1 MLWSATRAA
10 SSDDFRELL
19 LELAQERSLEDLLPL
34 CTRRLVENED
44 VALARLWLLEPG
56 DQCGA
61 CVNASVCAD
70 RTRCLHLVASA
81 ARARDGTITVNARL
95 EGAFRRIPVGAFKV
109 GAVAAAGVPV
119 LVTDAAH
126 DAKIRHPEWVR
137 AEGIAGF
144 AGLPLTCRGEL
155 LGVLGVFVRA
165 PLSTAAVDVLRIVA
179 NHAAAA
185 IATARAFAQVE
196 TMRRKLA
203 LENQLLRRGA
213 ADTVG
218 LVGRSPMLRAVL
230 REVAAV
236 ASTEATVLV
245 LGESGTGKE
254 LVAHAIH
261 QQSRRAGGPFVE
273 VNCAAIPR
281 ELSESELFGHVRGAF
296 SGATRDR
303 VGRFEAAAG
312 GTLFLDEIGE
322 LPLEL
327 QSKLLRVLQEG
338 TFERVGE
345 VRTRRSDVRIIAATN
360 RNLLA
365 EVEDGHFR
373 QDLYYRLAVYPITV
387 PSLRER
393 SEDIPDLAVA
403 LLERICRRMGRP
415 LMTLTPDQLAV
426 LARRDW
432 PGNVRELLN
441 ALERAVISSVGD
453 SLRLPAADALT
464 GRRAAARASALA
476 ATATTTTGTATTTAT
491 SSAATT
497 TRVPGATPVIRGA
510 PTIDVAVAALEG
522 PAYAPPHPLGGGPP
536 PILADLEIR
545 RQERENL
552 RRALETCGGKIYGQ
566 AGAAA
571 LLGLK
576 PTTLASRLKRLQ
588 IRPRPRS

>member
-10 SSDDFRELL
+10 ASDDFRELL

-56 DQCGA
+56 DQCA
-61 CVNASVCAD
+61 TCPNASICAD

-81 ARARDGTITVNARL
+81 ARARDGTATVSTRL
-95 EGAFRRIPVGAFKV
+95 DGAFRRIPVGAFKV
-109 GAVAAAGVPV
+109 GAVAAARAPV
-119 LVTDAAH
+119 LVTDPAH
-126 DAKIRHPEWVR
+126 DPKIRHPEWVR

-155 LGVLGVFVRA
+155 LGVLGVFVRS
-165 PLSTAAVDVLRIVA
+165 PLSAAAVDVLRIVA

-185 IATARAFAQVE
+185 IATARAFAEVDS
-196 TMRRKLA
+196 MRRTLA

-213 ADTVG
+213 SAETVG
-218 LVGRSPMLRAVL
+218 LIGRSAKLRAV
-230 REVAAV
+230 RHEIAAV
-236 ASTEATVLV
+236 ASTDATVLV

-261 QQSRRAGGPFVE
+261 DDSRRAGGPFVE

-322 LPLEL
+322 LALEL
-327 QSKLLRVLQEG
+327 QGKLLRVLQEG

-345 VRTRRSDVRIIAATN
+345 VRTRRSDVRIVAATN

-365 EVEDGHFR
+365 EVEAGHFR

-393 SEDIPDLAVA
+393 REDVADLAAA

-415 LMTLTPDQLAV
+415 PLTLTGDQVAA

-441 ALERAVISSVGD
+441 VLERAVISSAGGI
-453 SLRLPAADALT
+453 LELPATEA
-464 GRRAAARASALA
+464 ASAGA
-476 ATATTTTGTATTTAT
+476 GRGTG
-491 SSAATT
+491 
-497 TRVPGATPVIRGA
+497 VPAHPHAHAHVRGA
-510 PTIDVAVAALEG
+510 ADVAVPALEG
-522 PAYAPPHPLGGGPP
+522 PPFAPPAAGAGPA
-536 PILADLEIR
+536 PILAELEMR
-545 RQERENL
+545 RRERENL
-552 RRALETCGGKIYGQ
+552 RRALESCGGRIYGQ
-566 AGAAA
+566 DGAAA

-588 IRPRPRS
+588 LRPRP